1 MRILAFES
9 SAKAASVALLTDG
22 VLTAERYQ
30 NDGQTHSRTMM
41 KLAKDLLDDCE
52 LSPADLDFV
61 AWANGPGS
69 FTGVRIGAAAAKG
82 LCWGAELPCIPVST
96 LEAMAWNAVDQAGVI
111 CCCMD
116 ARRSQVYNALF
127 RAENGKIL
135 RLRPDRAISLEEL
148 AEDLR
153 TFSEPVYFVGDGS
166 ALTWGFLC
174 EAEAEARKAE
184 CRPYNV
190 DGETRTAECRP
201 YDADGKLR
209 GVGDAAPY
217 RLAAEHLRQQR
228 ASGVA
233 LAAYQAALQGV
244 REDPGAVTPNYLR
257 LSQAERERLAR
268 QVTIEN

>member
-22 VLTAERYQ
+22 VLTAESYQ

-41 KLAKDLLDDCE
+41 KLAADLLDNCG

-69 FTGVRIGAAAAKG
+69 FTGVRIGASAAKG

-96 LEAMAWNAVDQAGVI
+96 LEAMAWNAVDLDGVI

-127 RAENGKIL
+127 RSKDGRIL

-153 TFSEPVYFVGDGS
+153 AFSEPVYFVGDGA
-166 ALTWGFLC
+166 ALAWGFLRD
-174 EAEAEARKAE
+174 AETKAGGQAKLVPADE
-184 CRPYNV
+184 NEREQQALNDRLCRLV
-190 DGETRTAECRP
+190 
-201 YDADGKLR
+201 
-209 GVGDAAPY
+209 V
-217 RLAAEHLRQQR
+217 EHHRQQR

-233 LAAYQAALQGV
+233 LAAYAAALNGASS
-244 REDPGAVTPNYLR
+244 DPAAVTPNYLR
-257 LSQAERERLAR
+257 LSQAERERLEKDKA
-268 QVTIEN
+268 QKGDNN